1 MNLINQQERC
11 KKKMATKKPYIKV
24 VSIKDTNQGDCK
36 LTLDMNQAGR
46 EIILQAG
53 IQKALSDYM
62 VANTKK
68 LSFWDKLQICWGILK

>member
-1 MNLINQQERC
+1 
-11 KKKMATKKPYIKV
+11 MATRKPYIKV
-24 VSIKDTNQGDCK
+24 VSIKDTNEGDCK

-46 EIILQAG
+46 EVILQAG

-62 VANTKK
+62 VSNTKK

>member
-1 MNLINQQERC
+1 
-11 KKKMATKKPYIKV
+11 MAKPYIKV
-24 VSIKDTNQGDCK
+24 VSIKDTNKGDCK

-46 EIILQAG
+46 EVILQAG

-68 LSFWDKLQICWGILK
+68 LSFWNKLQICWGILK

>member
-1 MNLINQQERC
+1 
-11 KKKMATKKPYIKV
+11 MAKPYIKV
-24 VSIKDTNQGDCK
+24 VSIKDTNEGDCK

-46 EIILQAG
+46 EVILQAG

-68 LSFWDKLQICWGILK
+68 LSFLDKLQICWGILK

>member
-1 MNLINQQERC
+1 
-11 KKKMATKKPYIKV
+11 MATRKPYIKV
-24 VSIKDTNQGDCK
+24 VSVKDTKQGDCK

-46 EIILQAG
+46 EVILQAG

-68 LSFWDKLQICWGILK
+68 LSFWNKLQICWSILK